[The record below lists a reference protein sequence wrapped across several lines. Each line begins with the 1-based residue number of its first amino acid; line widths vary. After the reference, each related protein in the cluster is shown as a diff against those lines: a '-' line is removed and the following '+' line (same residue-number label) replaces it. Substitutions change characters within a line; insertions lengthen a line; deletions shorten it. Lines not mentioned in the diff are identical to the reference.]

1 MGIIVAEN
9 IKKLFFNPR
18 TKNLVNALENISLE
32 VNEGEFFCLLGP
44 SGCGKTTF
52 LRMIAGLEVLTEG
65 KLLMDGEPIKGPSWE
80 RGLIFQDHV
89 LFPWRNVQKNVE
101 FGLEARGIK
110 KEERAERARQFIE
123 LVGLSSFESAY
134 PSELSGGM
142 QQRVGLA
149 RVLAND
155 SKILLMDEPFGS
167 VDAQTREVLQNELL
181 RIWQIN
187 KKTIFF
193 VTHDIDE
200 SLYMADRIAVMTS
213 RPGKIKE
220 IITVNINRLRKR
232 DSNEFLDLV
241 KYIKGLI
248 LR

>member
-1 MGIIVAEN
+1 MGVITAEN
-9 IKKLFFNPR
+9 IKKVFFNPR
-18 TKNLVNALENISLE
+18 TKNIVNALGEVSLDIE
-32 VNEGEFFCLLGP
+32 EGEFFCLLGP

-52 LRMIAGLEVLTEG
+52 LRMIAGLEIPSNG
-65 KLLMDGEPIKGPSWE
+65 KLLMAGESIQGPNWE

-110 KEERAERARQFIE
+110 KEERADRAKEFIE
-123 LVGLSSFESAY
+123 LVGLKGFEKAY

-155 SKILLMDEPFGS
+155 SKVLLMDEPFGS

-181 RIWQIN
+181 NIWKIS

-193 VTHDIDE
+193 VTHDIEE
-200 SLYMADRIAVMTS
+200 SVYLADRIGIMTP
-213 RPGKIKE
+213 RPGKIRE
-220 IITVNINRLRKR
+220 VITVNKNRPRER
-232 DSNEFLDLV
+232 ESDEFLKLV
-241 KYIKGLI
+241 KYIRGLI
-248 LR
+248 AS

>member
-1 MGIIVAEN
+1 MPIIITEN
-9 IKKLFFNPR
+9 VRKIFFNPR
-18 TKNLVNALENISLE
+18 TKNILNALEGINLE
-32 VNEGEFFCLLGP
+32 LNEGEFLCVVGP

-52 LRMIAGLEVLTEG
+52 LRLVAGLEGLTEG
-65 KLLMDGEPIKGPSWE
+65 KLLMEGKSIQGPSWE

-89 LFPWRNVQKNVE
+89 LFPWRNVIKNVE

-110 KEERAERARQFIE
+110 KEERVLRAKQFID
-123 LVGLSSFESAY
+123 LVGLSGFESAY

-155 SKILLMDEPFGS
+155 SKVLLMDEPFGS

-181 RIWQIN
+181 KIWQVN

-193 VTHDIDE
+193 VTHEIEE
-200 SLYMADRIAVMTS
+200 SVYLADRIAVMTS

-220 IITVNINRLRKR
+220 IITVDINRPREK
-232 DSNEFLDLV
+232 DSNKFLDLV

-248 LR
+248 MH